1 MRVFDAS
8 AHNAIANHPS
18 VRPSFPWVEGE
29 VSFDD
34 EVQLTDAYVFLL
46 NEARTAG
53 AIFEWSA
60 PRVWQV
66 HTLFSDGCRGKAAMT
81 LGKHM
86 IAWMQA
92 EMAAQMIWGQTPL
105 HNRAAR
111 MFNRLMGARSEG
123 MRNHPVSGECELF
136 VWGRR

>member
-8 AHNAIANHPS
+8 VHNAIANHPS

-29 VSFDD
+29 VSFDE
-34 EVQLTDAYVFLL
+34 EVRLTDAYVFLV
-46 NEARTAG
+46 NEDRDAA

-60 PRVWQV
+60 PRVYQV
-66 HTLFSDGCRGKAAMT
+66 HSMSLPSCRGKAVIEV
-81 LGKHM
+81 GKRM

-92 EMAAQMIWGQTPL
+92 EMGARMIWGQTPVD
-105 HNRAAR
+105 NRAAR

-123 MRNHPVSGECELF
+123 MRGHHVTGECELF
-136 VWGRR
+136 VWGRG